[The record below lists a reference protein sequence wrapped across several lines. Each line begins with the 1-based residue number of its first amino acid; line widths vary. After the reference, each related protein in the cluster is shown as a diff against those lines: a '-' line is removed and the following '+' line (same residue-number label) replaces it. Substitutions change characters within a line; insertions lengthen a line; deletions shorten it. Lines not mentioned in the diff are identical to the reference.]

1 MEEILQKTEI
11 TKQID
16 VLKNLLELES
26 FEDGKGEL
34 LAGYKY
40 YWDEEEGNIIKNK
53 ILELV
58 NKL

>member
-11 TKQID
+11 AKQID
-16 VLKNLLELES
+16 ILKNLLELES
-26 FEDGKGEL
+26 FEGEKGEL
-34 LAGYKY
+34 LTGYKY
-40 YWDEEEGNIIKNK
+40 YWDEEEGQIIKNK